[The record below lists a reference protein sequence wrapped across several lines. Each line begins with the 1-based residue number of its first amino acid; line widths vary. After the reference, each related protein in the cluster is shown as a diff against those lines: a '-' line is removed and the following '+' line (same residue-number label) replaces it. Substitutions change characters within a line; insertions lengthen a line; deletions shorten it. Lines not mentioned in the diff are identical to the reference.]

1 MHNKVVYHATKALN
15 GFGFPVLRFNF
26 RGAGLSE
33 GEHDEGRSE
42 KDDVRAA
49 LDWLKREFNL
59 PVIFAGFSFGASVGL
74 RACCPLPEVMALISL
89 GTPVRADGRSYSF
102 NFLSRC
108 VKPKL
113 FVSGDHDP
121 YGPREELERV
131 VAGAA
136 EPKKL
141 VLIETAGDFFEGKL
155 DQMRAAV
162 PKWIAEL
169 LPQARTARPL

>member
-1 MHNKVVYHATKALN
+1 M
-15 GFGFPVLRFNF
+15 RI
-26 RGAGLSE
+26 
-33 GEHDEGRSE
+33 
-42 KDDVRAA
+42 
-49 LDWLKREFNL
+49 NL
-59 PVIFAGFSFGASVGL
+59 PIIFAGFSFGAATGLKATCGDPRVVGQ
-74 RACCPLPEVMALISL
+74 ISL
-89 GTPVRADGRSYSF
+89 GTPVPVEGRTYPYE
-102 NFLSRC
+102 FLARC
-108 VKPKL
+108 NVPKL

-141 VLIETAGDFFEGKL
+141 VLIETAGHFFEGKL

-162 PKWIAEL
+162 HKWIAEL